1 MIDLARLYENCVY
14 SSIAHAVFVLKEP
27 FFSYEQSWDGMNYS
41 FNYGSARGTVS
52 FDLSNG
58 ILAGAARDDTSAR
71 RNLYPQFKAV
81 DLLKNAPENIKCLA
95 EKEAFEYLY
104 DEVNGSTQPTATAA
118 FWSVGGEIVID
129 EDIDEFRKNGGE
141 YLFVISV
148 SHDELREYWQEQY
161 ELNAEEIAAV
171 DLIYE
176 RYNNHKTIKQ
186 KDVPLINKKCAGYNE
201 CVESLG
207 ELGIVIK

>member
-1 MIDLARLYENCVY
+1 MIDLARLYDNCVY

-71 RNLYPQFKAV
+71 RDLYPQFKAAE
-81 DLLKNAPENIKCLA
+81 LLKNAPENVKYLA

-104 DEVNGSTQPTATAA
+104 DEVNGSTQPTATVA

-129 EDIDEFRKNGGE
+129 EDIEEFRKNGGE

-148 SHDELREYWQEQY
+148 THDELREYWREQY
-161 ELNAEEIAAV
+161 ELNAEEFDAV

-176 RYNNHKTIKQ
+176 RYKNHKTIKK
-186 KDVPLINKKCAGYNE
+186 KDVPLINKKCEGYNE

-207 ELGIVIK
+207 ELGIVIE